1 MTSPSN
7 AQSRDFTGKVALV
20 TGAGSGIGE
29 AIAVALAARGAQV
42 VVSDISAENA
52 ERVVAAIGQAKGT
65 ASANVADVSDPAAV
79 EAMVQFAVRTY
90 GGLDVAVN
98 NAGIGGPLASTGD
111 YPPDGWR
118 KVIDINL
125 NGVFYGMRYQIPAML
140 ARGRGAII
148 NMASILGMVGTAG
161 SPAYV
166 AAKHGVVGLTKAAA
180 LEYATQNIRINSV
193 GPGYIET
200 PLVTGSLDEATLQ
213 ALRGMHAMQRL
224 GTSEEVAALVVF
236 LASDAASFITG
247 SYHVVD
253 GGYTAR

>member
-1 MTSPSN
+1 M
-7 AQSRDFTGKVALV
+7 AEVLQDFVGKVALV

-42 VVSDISAENA
+42 VVSDIKADNA
-52 ERVVAAIGQAKGT
+52 ERVVGSISTAGGT
-65 ASANVADVSDPAAV
+65 ASANVADVTDPAAV
-79 EAMVQFAVRTY
+79 EVMVQFAVSTY

-98 NAGIGGPLASTGD
+98 NAGIGGPLAPTGE
-111 YPPDGWR
+111 YSIEGWR

-125 NGVFYGMRYQIPAML
+125 NGVFYGMRYEIPAML
-140 ARGRGAII
+140 ARGGGVII
-148 NMASILGMVGTAG
+148 NMASILGAVGTAI

-213 ALRGMHAMQRL
+213 TLKSMHAMQRL